1 VKGFKMI
8 LAEGTLPEQ
17 VALALEA
24 SLTAL
29 RAAAEDGSEVAR
41 FGVME
46 VEAWLRRIGAVEKVE
61 KVELGVA
68 A

>member
-1 VKGFKMI
+1 MI
-8 LAEGTLPEQ
+8 LAEGTHPEQ

-46 VEAWLRRIGAVEKVE
+46 VEAWLRRIGAVEKQV
-61 KVELGVA
+61 
-68 A
+68 